1 MQGEG
6 FDGCKNHRNFFFIRC
21 CDEKFEKYL
30 QIFHFFDTFDNAIGT
45 NAEFFQKDHWGSWSW
60 YLTDAHLLNYEV
72 TFFGNDFK
80 YGITN
85 TSLENFKKV
94 YEQVSIL
101 GVTHKM
107 STEEFFRQI
116 ENL

>member
-6 FDGCKNHRNFFFIRC
+6 FDGCKNHRIFYFRC
-21 CDEKFEKYL
+21 FDEKFAKHL